1 MEVLFSRS
9 GPLPGTPFPL
19 DKKNVTRAAPARQIA
34 VNSATSQLKAM
45 FLGRLQPH
53 EAFRDQTVITNSVPI
68 EPLCQPCHRA
78 HSGPNASCHDRPVT
92 LGPCEPGNVWRPP
105 GLSRSAGVDVPRWRR
120 CRKGILRALCSA
132 VANTT
137 SMDHG

>member
-19 DKKNVTRAAPARQIA
+19 DKKNVTWPAPARQIA
-34 VNSATSQLKAM
+34 VNSVTSQLKAL

-53 EAFRDQTVITNSVPI
+53 DAFRDQTVITNSAPI
-68 EPLCQPCHRA
+68 TPPCQPCHRA
-78 HSGPNASCHDRPVT
+78 HSGPNASCRDRPVT
-92 LGPCEPGNVWRPP
+92 LGPYEPGTAWRPP
-105 GLSRSAGVDVPRWRR
+105 GPSRSDGADVPRWRR

-132 VANTT
+132 VASMT